1 MTAILLRTILLDA
14 NLLLITL
21 KYNKGCYIFYKILWV
36 AVLKLLYN
44 NIIMCVVLTVFVD
57 GWVATKSFKK
67 THFSLIYFTQETFV
81 VK

>member
-1 MTAILLRTILLDA
+1 
-14 NLLLITL
+14 
-21 KYNKGCYIFYKILWV
+21 
-36 AVLKLLYN
+36 
-44 NIIMCVVLTVFVD
+44 MCVVLTVFVD